1 MTINVEVRD
10 GRVSPNAE
18 NVKVATDA
26 SVRVTLTSDVAES
39 IHIHGYDKS
48 AEANKGKPGS
58 VTFTADVQGVFEI
71 ETHETAKLVAKL
83 IVSS

>member
-18 NVKVATDA
+18 NVKVTTGQ
-26 SVRVTLTSDVAES
+26 SVEVTLTSDIAES

-48 AEANKGKPGS
+48 AEASAGKPGS
-58 VTFTADVQGVFEI
+58 LTFTADVQGVFEI
-71 ETHETAKLVAKL
+71 ETHETEKLVAKL